1 MRINKY
7 IASCGLASRRRAE
20 EYVLSKQVLVNG
32 LVVTDLSYQ
41 VQDGDV
47 VSVCGKNISLVEDK
61 EYYLLNKPQGYLC
74 TAHDDRGRKTI
85 FDLMKNVKTRLFPVG
100 RLDYNTQGMILL
112 TNDGE
117 FANYMMHPKNEM
129 TKTYRIKTK
138 HPLTEKQI
146 SMIEHGVDVGE
157 FVTGQAAVTNVGQDD
172 SGKYYTLITIHEGKN
187 REIRRIFEK
196 FGLQILELTRV
207 KIGSY
212 ELGDLPIGKY
222 KKLNK
227 HDLDKIMKPMI

>member
-138 HPLTEKQI
+138 HSLTEKQI

-227 HDLDKIMKPMI
+227 NDLDKIMKPMI

>member
-157 FVTGQAAVTNVGQDD
+157 FVTGQAAVINVGQDD

>member
-61 EYYLLNKPQGYLC
+61 EYYLLNKPLGYLC

-227 HDLDKIMKPMI
+227 NDLDKIMKPMI

>member
-157 FVTGQAAVTNVGQDD
+157 FVTGHAAVTNVGQDD

-227 HDLDKIMKPMI
+227 NDLDKIMKPKI

>member
-157 FVTGQAAVTNVGQDD
+157 FVTGHAAVTNVGQDD

-227 HDLDKIMKPMI
+227 NDLDKIMKPMI

>member
-41 VQDGDV
+41 VQDGDI

-227 HDLDKIMKPMI
+227 NDLDKIMKPMI

>member
-85 FDLMKNVKTRLFPVG
+85 FDLMKNVKMRLFPVG

-157 FVTGQAAVTNVGQDD
+157 FVTGQAAVTNLGQDD

-227 HDLDKIMKPMI
+227 NDLDKIMKPMI

>member
-227 HDLDKIMKPMI
+227 NDLDKIMKPMI

>member
-172 SGKYYTLITIHEGKN
+172 SRKYYTLITIHEGKN

-227 HDLDKIMKPMI
+227 NDLDKIMKPMI

>member
-157 FVTGQAAVTNVGQDD
+157 FVTGQAAVTNLGQDD

-227 HDLDKIMKPMI
+227 NDLDKIMKPMI